1 MSLYTKKTIKLEKLS
16 FFGYHGVNDYEK
28 IDGQNFKIDLEISFH
43 LNTSDDDIN
52 KSIDY
57 IDLYNCI
64 KKRFNKTRF
73 NLLETLAQRII
84 DDISNHFKNV
94 YHIKINIRKPSISID
109 ENIDFINVEL
119 EFNK

>member
-16 FFGYHGVNDYEK
+16 FFGYHGVNEYEK
-28 IDGQNFKIDLEISFH
+28 IDGQYFMVDLEISFH
-43 LNTSDDDIN
+43 LNTFDDDIN

-109 ENIDFINVEL
+109 ENKDFINVEL

>member
-28 IDGQNFKIDLEISFH
+28 IDGQNFKVDLEISFH
-43 LNTSDDDIN
+43 LNTFDDDIN

-64 KKRFNKTRF
+64 KRQPDWTN
-73 NLLETLAQRII
+73 
-84 DDISNHFKNV
+84 DDWTSGFRGSNTILPTHSRWKEQVIKMYKCMKN
-94 YHIKINIRKPSISID
+94 NP
-109 ENIDFINVEL
+109 
-119 EFNK
+119 